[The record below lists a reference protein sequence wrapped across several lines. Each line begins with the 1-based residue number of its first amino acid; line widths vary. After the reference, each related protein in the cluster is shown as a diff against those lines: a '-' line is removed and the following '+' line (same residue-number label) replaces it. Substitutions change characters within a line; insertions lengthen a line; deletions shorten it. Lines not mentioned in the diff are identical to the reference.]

1 MIAHLSGTILHKD
14 LKYVIVHTNG
24 VGYKVSIT
32 EADMELLRIN
42 EHASLWIHTAVRDD
56 AIDLYGFIL
65 KDSKEMFDSLLTVS
79 GIGPKTALGVLS
91 AAGHE
96 RIRDAVSTEEVSYLT
111 AVSGVGKKMAEKIV
125 LELKGKIAAL
135 SPQDGTGLTGY
146 GYKGISSV
154 TQSDIDTIEALK
166 SLGYNHREAKEAV
179 EKLDTETRQKDTG
192 EKIKALLKVLG

>member
-1 MIAHLSGTILHKD
+1 MIAHLSGTILYKD
-14 LKYVIVHTNG
+14 LKYVIIQTNG
-24 VGYKVSIT
+24 VGYKVSVT
-32 EADMELLRIN
+32 EADLELLRIS
-42 EHASLWIHTAVRDD
+42 EHASLWVHTAVRDD

-96 RIRDAVSTEEVSYLT
+96 RIRDAVVAEEISYLT

-125 LELKGKIAAL
+125 LELKGKIPAL
-135 SPQDGTGLTGY
+135 ESQTSSGLQKNGQYTP
-146 GYKGISSV
+146 SV

-166 SLGYNHREAKEAV
+166 SLGYNHREAKDAV

-192 EKIKALLKVLG
+192 EKIKALLKVLS